1 MKIKKLER
9 KLNKLIKEEYG
20 ADGYLRVDRVE
31 IDREFGT
38 ENLIT
43 IKGAYGREG
52 DNADGKVDFQLD
64 YELSYPD
71 GKSAEFVAGMLY
83 QYILTKEYEDNE
95 LESDYED

>member
-20 ADGYLRVDRVE
+20 ADGYLRIDRVE

-43 IKGAYGREG
+43 IKGAYGKEG
-52 DNADGKVDFQLD
+52 DNTDGKIDFQLD
-64 YELSYPD
+64 YELAYHN
-71 GKSAEFVAGMLY
+71 GVSAEFVAGMLY
-83 QYILTKEYEDNE
+83 QYIFYNE
-95 LESDYED
+95 VK

>member
-20 ADGYLRVDRVE
+20 ADGYLRIDRVE

-52 DNADGKVDFQLD
+52 DNADGKVDFQLE
-64 YELSYPD
+64 YELVYHN
-71 GKSAEFVAGMLY
+71 GVSAEFVAGMLY
-83 QYILTKEYEDNE
+83 QYVFYNE
-95 LESDYED
+95 VK